1 MPRAATA
8 ERLDRTFHALAD
20 ASRRAMIDQL
30 ASKPA
35 SVSELAKPLALG
47 LPSVVKHL
55 QVLKAAGL
63 VESEKT
69 GRVHTYRMSADA
81 LRGVEAWV
89 QARKRHLHA
98 QFDRLHQLLAEGEE
112 TA

>member
-1 MPRAATA
+1 MPRTAAA
-8 ERLDRTFHALAD
+8 DGLDRTFHALAD

-30 ASKPA
+30 ALKPA

-63 VESEKT
+63 VESEKS
-69 GRVHTYRMSADA
+69 GRVHTYRMRAGA

-98 QFDRLHQLLAEGEE
+98 QFDRLDQLLSEGDT

>member
-8 ERLDRTFHALAD
+8 ENLDRTFHALAD

-30 ASKPA
+30 SVRPA
-35 SVSELAKPLALG
+35 SVSELAKPLSLG

-63 VESEKT
+63 VDSEKA
-69 GRVHTYRMSADA
+69 GRVHTYRMRTGA
-81 LRGVEAWV
+81 LRSVEAWV

-98 QFDRLHQLLAEGEE
+98 QFDRLDQLLAEHDP
-112 TA
+112 

>member
-1 MPRAATA
+1 MPRTARA

-20 ASRRAMIDQL
+20 ASRRAMID
-30 ASKPA
+30 
-35 SVSELAKPLALG
+35 LAKPLALG

-63 VESEKT
+63 VQSEKS

-98 QFDRLHQLLAEGEE
+98 QFDRLDQLLAQGEE
-112 TA
+112 AA

>member
-1 MPRAATA
+1 MSGAATA
-8 ERLDRTFHALAD
+8 AALDRTFHALAD

-30 ASKPA
+30 ALKPA

-63 VESEKT
+63 VESEKS
-69 GRVHTYRMSADA
+69 GRVHTFRMRAGA

-98 QFDRLHQLLAEGEE
+98 QFDRLDQLLADEE
-112 TA
+112 EPA

>member
-1 MPRAATA
+1 MARTGEA
-8 ERLDRTFHALAD
+8 LDRTFHALAD

-30 ASKPA
+30 ALKPA

-63 VESEKT
+63 VESEKS
-69 GRVHTYRMSADA
+69 GRVHTFRMREGA

-98 QFDRLHQLLAEGEE
+98 QFDRLDQLLAEGEG